1 MPRAPRSRSSAV
13 TTFAR
18 RVRRRHHGLPCRRWR
33 SRPTRP
39 CPCKAPLPRPPRRLR
54 SPEPT
59 LLSRDWRCSAM
70 APTAPRTPSRAARPR
85 STPSSRPTPR
95 SWSSAQSTTW
105 GTPTTSTLIMVR
117 LKSSSNSPLT
127 TLATRS
133 SSRTMVY
140 TRANS
145 RLACSTGLPSCG
157 RLTRRSTGD
166 TSRRAAQRA
175 TCTASWLD
183 ARTTPT
189 AFCTRRVRRITRS
202 LRPDACTAWTLSR
215 SPRWRRARLTMRS
228 CVPTW
233 SGTGRGPLS
242 SM

>member
-145 RLACSTGLPSCG
+145 RCGGRGGIRGLQPACTCACAWHGMTCRVTAWHGESKHACKKWHDMPWHPSREACAQVWPGLPAKVMRCSA
-157 RLTRRSTGD
+157 TST
-166 TSRRAAQRA
+166 
-175 TCTASWLD
+175 
-183 ARTTPT
+183 
-189 AFCTRRVRRITRS
+189 
-202 LRPDACTAWTLSR
+202 
-215 SPRWRRARLTMRS
+215 
-228 CVPTW
+228 
-233 SGTGRGPLS
+233 
-242 SM
+242 